1 MDPGMQGKRPPRS
14 GTVLVLLV
22 VGSAILISTL
32 FQGWYIT
39 GLGPGPTAGTFG
51 ETFYPTTVQVWG
63 SPQGHSYSDFVSYF
77 ELNLNHT
84 GLLYVSVTALIVV
97 AGVIG
102 PIAAYVLRRDADGTR
117 RRFVSALV
125 IMAVIVAAAGPVL
138 VTVAQ
143 PSATCADWVPVG
155 TPLVV
160 PSNSSGTLP
169 CGWDIYSPNGHGG
182 YQAFSGS
189 TSGPQSSFFGS
200 ENGTGE
206 PHFWEPSVGWY
217 LAWLATVF
225 LLIGALL
232 YLRGVG
238 KAAKHPGPRSQPERS
253 DSPAR

>member
-1 MDPGMQGKRPPRS
+1 MDRRMQGRPSLRS
-14 GTVLVLLV
+14 GTVMVLLV
-22 VGSAILISTL
+22 GASSILISTL

-39 GLGPGPTAGTFG
+39 GLGPGPGAGTLG
-51 ETFYPTTVQVWG
+51 ETFYPMTVQVWG
-63 SPQGHSYSDFVSYF
+63 SPQGHSYSDSVSYVG
-77 ELNLNHT
+77 LNLNHT
-84 GLLYVSVTALIVV
+84 GLLYTGVTALIVV
-97 AGVIG
+97 AVAIG
-102 PIAAYVLRRDADGTR
+102 LSAAYLLRRDTDGTR
-117 RRFVSALV
+117 KRFVCTLV
-125 IMAVIVAAAGPVL
+125 ILAVILASAGPAL

-143 PSATCADWVPVG
+143 PSATCADWVFAG

-189 TSGPQSSFFGS
+189 TPGPQSSFFGS

-217 LAWLATVF
+217 LAWLATAF

-232 YLRGVG
+232 FIRGVR
-238 KAAKHPGPRSQPERS
+238 KAPKDPRPRSDPEPT
-253 DSPAR
+253 DSSAR